1 MVKVAAIQEAAE
13 VVAEAQ
19 AVKSLAAVR
28 ALIAAQLIEEAATQ
42 RAMEALVYPG
52 TGGEH
57 AQTRLVGGPAT
68 LPR

>member
-1 MVKVAAIQEAAE
+1 MGHDDGYYEGE
-13 VVAEAQ
+13 GYYEDEEYG
-19 AVKSLAAVR
+19 
-28 ALIAAQLIEEAATQ
+28 EEAATQ
-42 RAMEALVYPG
+42 RAMEALFYPG

>member
-1 MVKVAAIQEAAE
+1 MIAAEMVKITAIQEAAG

-19 AVKSLAAVR
+19 AVKSL
-28 ALIAAQLIEEAATQ
+28 AAQLIEEAATQ
-42 RAMEALVYPG
+42 RAMEALFYPG